1 MFPFPLERHLR
12 LIGSGEINREII
24 RKHKAR
30 AVQSA
35 RRRRLFPNNKIN
47 WCHQPP
53 AETQGEFALKNIED
67 Y

>member
-1 MFPFPLERHLR
+1 MFPFPLERHLQ

-24 RKHKAR
+24 RKRKAK
-30 AVQSA
+30 AVQITHH
-35 RRRRLFPNNKIN
+35 RRLFPNNKIN

-53 AETQGEFALKNIED
+53 AETQREFALKNIEA